1 MEDRSIRSARLC
13 AGVSLI
19 LLVAVLCVG
28 TLRSINEGD
37 LRPYST
43 IAPVT
48 AESEKAQAAAA
59 ISVFAS
65 DRNTVREA
73 EIEQLEALCVDMS
86 ASDEIRLSA
95 ARRIM
100 TLREWMEKEA
110 VIEDVLQAR
119 GYELPVVTVH
129 EDSVNV
135 VLRAQRLSQQEAA
148 VILELVMR
156 ETGVTGGNLKIIPIN

>member
-1 MEDRSIRSARLC
+1 MEKGSIRSARLC

-19 LLVAVLCVG
+19 LFAAVLCVG
-28 TLRSINEGD
+28 TLRSINEED
-37 LRPYST
+37 LRPYAT
-43 IAPVT
+43 ITPA
-48 AESEKAQAAAA
+48 ADAAAEIA
-59 ISVFAS
+59 VFAS

-73 EIEQLEALCVDMS
+73 EIEQLARICEDMS
-86 ASDEIRLSA
+86 VSDEIRLSA

-110 VIEDVLQAR
+110 VIADVLTAR

-135 VLRAQRLSQQEAA
+135 VLHAAELSQQEAA

-156 ETGVTGGNLKIIPIN
+156 ETGVTGGNVKIIPIN